1 MASDLFFL
9 RSVHFSLAHIFLSA
23 TRFFFSECHSC
34 FGGIDHRSLPV
45 EKSLKKIR
53 NITCIL
59 QPVSHLV
66 LNYKFSA
73 HTHTHKQK
81 GMRARHVPCKKKKKF
96 NRFNSTV
103 YDEKKNVHGNRK
115 MMSSAHKKILLKKFG
130 GHEVATRKKG
140 TSLCAL
146 YVVYTIC

>member
-1 MASDLFFL
+1 MVSVAITENDDGIAHRTCFSCVPSIFL
-9 RSVHFSLAHIFLSA
+9 LAHIFLSA

-34 FGGIDHRSLPV
+34 FGGIDHRSFPV

-73 HTHTHKQK
+73 HTHTQAKRDASATCPMQQQK
-81 GMRARHVPCKKKKKF
+81 
-96 NRFNSTV
+96 NSIGSIQLSMTR
-103 YDEKKNVHGNRK
+103 KKNVHGNRK
-115 MMSSAHKKILLKKFG
+115 MMSSAHKKNMIEKI
-130 GHEVATRKKG
+130 RWP
-140 TSLCAL
+140 
-146 YVVYTIC
+146 